1 MKIVVIGGTGLIGSK
16 VVNILR
22 QRGHEAVAASPS
34 SGVNTLTGEGLAE
47 ALTGA
52 QVVVDVA
59 NSPSFEDKPALDF
72 FETSGRNLLS
82 AEKSAGVKHHV
93 ALSVVGTDRLT
104 GSGPGSLS
112 GYFRAKMAQEN
123 LIKASGIP
131 FTIVHA
137 TQFFEFVK
145 SITKSATGGSTIRLS
160 SVLMQPMASDD
171 VAAAVA
177 EVALGQPV
185 NGMIEIAGPDQ
196 IRQDELVR
204 QYLRATGDA
213 QKVITDDKAG
223 YFGIAVNDQS
233 LVPGDNPRL
242 GPTRFEEWLSR
253 TTPQKKAI
261 EPQATP
267 PSSLPEKM
275 GKVVALLLCGIV
287 FAAVSKMTLT
297 MAATTEP
304 KEAKLTELMSKDLT
318 DLPGKEG
325 LMLVIEYPPGSSDPI
340 HRHNAHGFIY
350 VLEGSIVMQVRGG
363 KEVTLTPGQTFYEGP
378 EDVHVVGRNASQT
391 KPAKFVVFFVKDKG
405 APVLVP
411 TN

>member
-1 MKIVVIGGTGLIGSK
+1 MSNKMKIVVIGGTGLIGSK

-22 QRGHEAVAASPS
+22 QRGHEVVAAAPS

-47 ALTGA
+47 ALKGA

-72 FETSGRNLLS
+72 FETSGRNLL
-82 AEKSAGVKHHV
+82 AGEKAAGVRHHV

-104 GSGPGSLS
+104 GSGPHSLS

-145 SITKSATGGSTIRLS
+145 NIAQSAADGSTIRLS
-160 SVLMQPMASDD
+160 PVLMQPMVSDD

-177 EVALGQPV
+177 DVALGEPL
-185 NGMIEIAGPDQ
+185 NGVVEIAGPDQ

-204 QYLRATGDA
+204 QFLTATGDLR
-213 QKVITDDKAG
+213 KVVTDANAG
-223 YFGIAVNDQS
+223 YYGIEVNDQS
-233 LVPGDNPRL
+233 LVPGKNPRL
-242 GPTRFEEWLSR
+242 GSMHFAEWL
-253 TTPQKKAI
+253 KA
-261 EPQATP
+261 A
-267 PSSLPEKM
+267 
-275 GKVVALLLCGIV
+275 KVVALLLCGIV
-287 FAAVSKMTLT
+287 FAALSLGETSAEESTTDKSKVT
-297 MAATTEP
+297 ATTDP
-304 KEAKLTELMSKDLT
+304 KEAKVTQLFSKDLA

-325 LMLVIEYPPGSSDPI
+325 LMLLIEYPPGSTDPI

-391 KPAKFVVFFVKDKG
+391 KPAKFVVVFVKDKG

-411 TN
+411 TK